1 MSQSS
6 SSLPLQLLSSGQI
19 LMISPDCTGALILQ
33 KPFFAEFVGHG
44 AIVGGSFDIQCQ
56 SIYAIGDVQFIS
68 SPNEEQRRAAF
79 QRRVEYI
86 QAMQSILLEE
96 APLRRAKRLFEQ
108 MCDWIG
114 TDHTLEIPREIGA
127 RLAGVFPK
135 SIEMAWYRDR
145 IDSTEVHHSDQI
157 MAHV

>member
-1 MSQSS
+1 
-6 SSLPLQLLSSGQI
+6 
-19 LMISPDCTGALILQ
+19 MISPDCTGSLILQ
-33 KPFFAEFVGHG
+33 KPFYAEFVGPG

-56 SIYAIGDVQFIS
+56 SIYAIGNVQFVS
-68 SPNEEQRRAAF
+68 SPNEEQRRTAF

-86 QAMQSILLEE
+86 QATQSILLEE
-96 APLRRAKRLFEQ
+96 SPLRRAKCLFEQ
-108 MCDWIG
+108 LCVWIG
-114 TDHTLEIPREIGA
+114 TDQTLEIPRELGA

-145 IDSTEVHHSDQI
+145 IDPTEADHAAQR